1 MRQKLIDILTN
12 VSSPMMSGDVQ
23 IGEYKTPY
31 WFAELL
37 ADALIEN
44 GVTLPTFKVGDIVW
58 VYDFM
63 WGTIPCEVDR
73 PYHCRCGSSWG
84 SNSAITFEMAF
95 DEKDVGDYVF
105 ATKKEAEE
113 YWHGVPEVDGKNLY
127 LD

>member
-1 MRQKLIDILTN
+1 MKKRLIDILTN

-58 VYDFM
+58 VYDPM
-63 WGTIPCEVDR
+63 WGVIPCEVDR
-73 PYHCRCGSSWG
+73 PYHCRCGKEG
-84 SNSAITFEMAF
+84 GCTFEMGF
-95 DEKDVGDYVF
+95 DESDVGDYVF
-105 ATKKEAEE
+105 ATKEEAEA